1 METLRAEHLIKEY
14 KGARGTI
21 RALDDVSF
29 TVHSGEIIAVIGPSG
44 SGKSTLFHILGSVDH
59 PTSGTVYLNDQNVF
73 EQNDEQL
80 AVFRRREVGIIYQF
94 NTLLP
99 LLTVRE
105 NILLPALLNSATPNE
120 DDYRAVVDRLGLDGL
135 EDAFPE
141 ELSGGQ
147 QQRVAIGRTL
157 ISKPSVVLSDEP
169 TANLDVRATQELM
182 DLFKWCNHQYK
193 QTILMITHD
202 DKIARQAD
210 RVLCLENG
218 KLLNGEPDF

>member
-1 METLRAEHLIKEY
+1 METLRADHLVKDY

-29 TVHSGEIIAVIGPSG
+29 TVQRGEIIAVIGASG
-44 SGKSTLFHILGSVDH
+44 SGKSTLFHILGSVDR
-59 PTSGTVYLNDQNVF
+59 PTGGTVYLNDQNIF
-73 EQNDEQL
+73 EQNEEQL
-80 AVFRRREVGIIYQF
+80 AIFRRREVGIIYQF

-105 NILLPALLNSATPNE
+105 NILLPAMLDSTTADE
-120 DDYRAVVDRLGLDGL
+120 DDYRMIVERLVLAGL

-147 QQRVAIGRTL
+147 QQRVAIARTL

-169 TANLDVRATQELM
+169 TGNLDRINAQAIM
-182 DLFKWCNHQYK
+182 DLFKWCNRQYR
-193 QTILMITHD
+193 QTILFITHD
-202 DKIARQAD
+202 DTIARQAD
-210 RVLCLENG
+210 RVLCLKNG
-218 KLLNGEPDF
+218 KLANGDPDR